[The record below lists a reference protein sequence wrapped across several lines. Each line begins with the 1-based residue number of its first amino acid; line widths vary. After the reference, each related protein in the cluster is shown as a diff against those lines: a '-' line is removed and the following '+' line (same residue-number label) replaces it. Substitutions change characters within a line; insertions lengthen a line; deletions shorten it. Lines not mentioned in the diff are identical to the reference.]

1 MSMVDFADHMEEQ
14 HGLDHS
20 TAYNRDRYQ
29 LNDLHIKAHYESL
42 GTQASELK
50 AQLEEALGIID
61 DLADLHDSYIGYL
74 VAHNNYREGAAK
86 EISDRINV
94 LLLKQ

>member
-29 LNDLHIKAHYESL
+29 LNDLHIKAHYESSR
-42 GTQASELK
+42 TKASELRS
-50 AQLEEALGIID
+50 QLEEALGIID
-61 DLADLHDSYIGYL
+61 DLAKLHDSYIGYL
-74 VAHNNYREGAAK
+74 VVHNNYNAAGAQAIH
-86 EISDRINV
+86 ERIER
-94 LLLKQ
+94 LKLQQ